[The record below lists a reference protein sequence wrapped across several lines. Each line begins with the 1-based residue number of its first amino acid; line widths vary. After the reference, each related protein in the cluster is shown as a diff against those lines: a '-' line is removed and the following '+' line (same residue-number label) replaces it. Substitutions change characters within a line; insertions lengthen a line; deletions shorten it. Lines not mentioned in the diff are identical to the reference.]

1 MRQARVLF
9 ETGAAT
15 HVGKVRSR
23 NEDCY
28 LTRPE
33 AGLWAVA
40 DGMGG
45 HEDGDVASRAVI
57 EALESIGAANSASE
71 LLTLCENRIFDANSQ
86 LQEISRQR
94 GIITG
99 TTVVVL
105 LVSDGYFASLWC
117 GDSRLYRVRH
127 GDITQLSRDHT
138 EVQDLLSSGAITP
151 EQASNWPGRNV
162 ITRAIGV
169 FEIPELELS
178 SDPLN
183 TNDTFIICTD
193 GLTQHVRDAE
203 ILQCVSDNSTPQQ
216 ACDRLIELT
225 LERGALDNVTIV
237 VVRYSPDF
245 GAKLDAGNSPA
256 GVSEQFR

>member
-23 NEDCY
+23 NEDSY

-45 HEDGDVASRAVI
+45 HDDGDVASRTVV
-57 EALESIGAANSASE
+57 EALRSINAAQSPSE
-71 LLTLCENRIFDANSQ
+71 LLTLCENRLFDANAQ
-86 LQEISRQR
+86 LQAISRDR
-94 GIITG
+94 GITTG

-117 GDSRLYRVRH
+117 GDSRLYMVRH
-127 GDITQLSRDHT
+127 GKIAQISRDHT
-138 EVQDLLSSGAITP
+138 EVQDLLSNGVISEEEAR
-151 EQASNWPGRNV
+151 NWGGRNV

-169 FEIPELELS
+169 FEVPELELS
-178 SDPLN
+178 SNPLN
-183 TNDTFIICTD
+183 ADDTFIICTD
-193 GLTQHVRDAE
+193 GLTQHVDDAE
-203 ILQCVSDNSTPQQ
+203 ILHCVSNGTPQQ
-216 ACDRLIELT
+216 ACDRLIALT
-225 LERGALDNVTIV
+225 LERGALDNVTVV
-237 VVRYSPDF
+237 VVRYSPGVAEKF
-245 GAKLDAGNSPA
+245 EPGGSPA
-256 GVSEQFR
+256 GVSEQWR

>member
-15 HVGKVRSR
+15 HVGNVRSR
-23 NEDCY
+23 NEDSY
-28 LTRPE
+28 MTRPD

-45 HEDGDVASRAVI
+45 HDDGDFASRAVI
-57 EALESIGAANSASE
+57 EALGSIEAANSASE

-86 LQEISRQR
+86 LQDVSRER
-94 GIITG
+94 GIVTG

-105 LVSDGYFASLWC
+105 LASDGYFASLWC
-117 GDSRLYRVRH
+117 GDSRLYMVRH
-127 GDITQLSRDHT
+127 GEIRQISRDHT
-138 EVQDLLSSGAITP
+138 EVQDLLSNGVITA
-151 EQASNWPGRNV
+151 EEARNWAGRNV

-183 TNDTFIICTD
+183 ANDIFIICTD
-193 GLTQHVRDAE
+193 GLTQHVHDAE
-203 ILQCVSDNSTPQQ
+203 ILQCVSSSTPQH
-216 ACDRLIELT
+216 ACDRLIALT
-225 LERGALDNVTIV
+225 LERGALDNVTVV
-237 VVRYSPDF
+237 VVRYSPDAA
-245 GAKLDAGNSPA
+245 AKLDATDSPA
-256 GVSEQFR
+256 GVSEQLE

>member
-23 NEDCY
+23 NEDCH

-33 AGLWAVA
+33 VGLWAVA

-45 HEDGDVASRAVI
+45 HEDGDFASRAVI
-57 EALESIGAANSASE
+57 GALESMEAANSASE

-94 GIITG
+94 GIVTG

-105 LVSDGYFASLWC
+105 LISDGHFAALWC

-127 GDITQLSRDHT
+127 GEITQISRDHT
-138 EVQDLLSSGAITP
+138 EVQDLLSNGAITP

-169 FEIPELELS
+169 FEIAELELS

-183 TNDTFIICTD
+183 ANDTFIMCSD
-193 GLTQHVRDAE
+193 GLTQHVCDAE
-203 ILQCVSDNSTPQQ
+203 ILQCLSDNHSPQQ

-225 LERGALDNVTIV
+225 LERGALDNVTVV
-237 VVRYSPDF
+237 VVRYSPDL
-245 GAKLDAGNSPA
+245 GAKLDAGNNPA
-256 GVSEQFR
+256 GASEQLR